1 MNSDEV
7 ERCID
12 KTPRTPRGIDS
23 AKKSRCNKFVPL
35 GLAQRLSTM
44 VKRERAEVAFFEH
57 QTKMLQ
63 RDETLSMS
71 HTTVRTIC
79 CRFFF
84 QCNAYTLSTPISH
97 MRYCAGQLET
107 IYGCTVYIMTTHRNN
122 G

>member
-84 QCNAYTLSTPISH
+84 SMQCIHSLHTDFTYEIL
-97 MRYCAGQLET
+97 RRT
-107 IYGCTVYIMTTHRNN
+107 IRDNLWLYSIYYDHT
-122 G
+122 